1 MLWYFFYFCF
11 VSIFSQLVKFITVTW
26 LKPLIQKIII
36 IDRIRHNIAVSL
48 MIFSTLWHCISNL
61 SYYFSIGVRSGYKIG
76 MNSILSKGLYFTQFD
91 KNTYSH
97 NLIMRKLAQSQLITS
112 AYLRQYKY
120 VKQLVIPQV
129 VVL

>member
-1 MLWYFFYFCF
+1 MIFHLFLFCF
-11 VSIFSQLVKFITVTW
+11 YFSQLVKFITVTW
-26 LKPLIQKIII
+26 VKPLIQKIII

-61 SYYFSIGVRSGYKIG
+61 SYYFSIGYIRKGYIIG
-76 MNSILSKGLYFTQFD
+76 MNTILGKGLSFTQFD

-112 AYLRQYKY
+112 VYLRQYKY